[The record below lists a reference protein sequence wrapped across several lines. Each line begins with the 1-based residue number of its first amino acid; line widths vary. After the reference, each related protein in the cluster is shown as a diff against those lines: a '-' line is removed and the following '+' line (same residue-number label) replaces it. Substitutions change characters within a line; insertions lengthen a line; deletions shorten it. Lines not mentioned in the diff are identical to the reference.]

1 MEGGARLR
9 NVILYYLV
17 RAIRELGV
25 SLPLL
30 FRRVST
36 LAGKEVDYWSKT
48 FLQGKIDVNN
58 FESVVNGI
66 AEIMK
71 NEGLV
76 KDIKIAKLGT
86 DEVSMEVSG
95 CEYLPM
101 VSEARGKGEKE
112 CPLCLV
118 ALIGAMAAGAGNVSV
133 NDVETKTD
141 LDSGTCK
148 VTLRFVK
155 V

>member
-1 MEGGARLR
+1 MEGGGRLR

-17 RAIRELGV
+17 RAVRELGV
-25 SLPLL
+25 NLPLL
-30 FRRVST
+30 FRRIST
-36 LAGKEVDYWSKT
+36 LAGKEVDYWSKE

-58 FESVVNGI
+58 FESIVNGI

-76 KDIKIAKLGT
+76 KDIKINRIDT
-86 DEVSMEVSG
+86 NEVDLEVSG

-101 VSEARGKGEKE
+101 VEEARRKGEKE

-118 ALIGAMAAGAGNVSV
+118 ALIGAMAAGAGGVSI
-133 NDVETKTD
+133 NDVETHTD
-141 LDSGTCK
+141 TNSGTCK
-148 VTLRFVK
+148 VILRFVK